1 MAKTTAAIFL
11 ALMGL
16 LCLGL
21 VGGCE
26 KQEGERAGTVRNQE
40 AKANDLVGAVIA
52 CVRASL

>member
-1 MAKTTAAIFL
+1 MAVNLRLKSIVAKA
-11 ALMGL
+11 
-16 LCLGL
+16 CLGL

-26 KQEGERAGTVRNQE
+26 KQKGERAGTVRNQE